1 MAESNSVLAASPC
14 PEYIGGPR
22 PPPNLLGE
30 GVGVQ
35 VGLLPP
41 TRLME
46 VESKL
51 DSTFLSHTPRGGVG
65 VQGGLLPLSRLGRLD
80 SPSPLSWRLG
90 GGGVGVHLHQSD
102 LEGDSSPLPCVGHDG
117 AHEAQCLMV
126 PLRASTPEP
135 SKIFR

>member
-1 MAESNSVLAASPC
+1 MSCVLGCPLC

-65 VQGGLLPLSRLGRLD
+65 VQGGLLPPFSWLGKESPSWTL
-80 SPSPLSWRLG
+80 PSPLMAPRWRWSWTPPPPIQLG
-90 GGGVGVHLHQSD
+90 G
-102 LEGDSSPLPCVGHDG
+102 
-117 AHEAQCLMV
+117 
-126 PLRASTPEP
+126 
-135 SKIFR
+135 

>member
-1 MAESNSVLAASPC
+1 MSCVLGCPLC

-51 DSTFLSHTPRGGVG
+51 YSTFLSHTPRGGVG
-65 VQGGLLPLSRLGRLD
+65 VQGGLLRPSAGLGRKVQVGL
-80 SPSPLSWRLG
+80 SLPLSWHLG
-90 GGGVGVHLHQSD
+90 GGGVHPHQSD
-102 LEGDSSPLPCVGHDG
+102 LE
-117 AHEAQCLMV
+117 
-126 PLRASTPEP
+126 
-135 SKIFR
+135 

>member
-1 MAESNSVLAASPC
+1 MSCVLGCPLC

-41 TRLME
+41 THLME

-51 DSTFLSHTPRGGVG
+51 DSTFLSHTPRGSWGPRWNPHPPPFRQLG
-65 VQGGLLPLSRLGRLD
+65 KESSSWTLPSLFTARRWRWTW
-80 SPSPLSWRLG
+80 SPP
-90 GGGVGVHLHQSD
+90 
-102 LEGDSSPLPCVGHDG
+102 PP
-117 AHEAQCLMV
+117 
-126 PLRASTPEP
+126 
-135 SKIFR
+135 I